1 LKRRPSTVVAQP
13 EAVALTI
20 ALTLA
25 LVVGLTVGIAIGEEV
40 QLPGFG
46 KFYVREQ
53 KAREGKTLRP
63 ERGCR

>member
-1 LKRRPSTVVAQP
+1 
-13 EAVALTI
+13 VALTI